1 MDDDDGAVPPVL
13 EVGTHGFYCE
23 LVGLQL
29 VLLLKG
35 DTETREGGRR
45 EEGRK
50 GGREGVSEGWREGR
64 RMELGGGEGRE
75 GENNVYELSSKY
87 HRL

>member
-13 EVGTHGFYCE
+13 EVGTHCFYCE

-35 DTETREGGRR
+35 DTETREGGR
-45 EEGRK
+45 EGGRK

-64 RMELGGGEGRE
+64 RMELGGGEGGRE
-75 GENNVYELSSKY
+75 KNNVK
-87 HRL
+87 